1 MYQEEYACD
10 ISDDR
15 SPVRIFVREILDHN
29 TPLAMDLETGQHL
42 TCKVR
47 KQYLPFF
54 CSKEQIRLTST
65 IYLAHSLGS
74 PLYFFTVPVFFFFT
88 KRMKQYRGWTLHMKL
103 RNYTELL
110 SAYFF
115 LFSVRKSET
124 LIYTAGAVE
133 APQI

>member
-54 CSKEQIRLTST
+54 LLGGVDKAHFDYLSST
-65 IYLAHSLGS
+65 LVRGPSL
-74 PLYFFTVPVFFFFT
+74 FFTVPVFFFFC
-88 KRMKQYRGWTLHMKL
+88 
-103 RNYTELL
+103 
-110 SAYFF
+110 
-115 LFSVRKSET
+115 
-124 LIYTAGAVE
+124 
-133 APQI
+133 

>member
-54 CSKEQIRLTST
+54 CSEEQIRLTST

-74 PLYFFTVPVFFFFT
+74 PVYFLQCQYFSFFA
-88 KRMKQYRGWTLHMKL
+88 KRMMQYRSWTLHMKFTKL
-103 RNYTELL
+103 HCLIF
-110 SAYFF
+110 FF

-124 LIYTAGAVE
+124 LIYAAGAVE

>member
-54 CSKEQIRLTST
+54 LLGGVDKAHFDYLSST
-65 IYLAHSLGS
+65 LVREPSL
-74 PLYFFTVPVFFFFT
+74 FFTVPVFFFFT
-88 KRMKQYRGWTLHMKL
+88 KRMK
-103 RNYTELL
+103 
-110 SAYFF
+110 
-115 LFSVRKSET
+115 
-124 LIYTAGAVE
+124 
-133 APQI
+133 

>member
-1 MYQEEYACD
+1 MFIFDKKYNLDMYQEEYACD

-54 CSKEQIRLTST
+54 CSE
-65 IYLAHSLGS
+65 
-74 PLYFFTVPVFFFFT
+74 
-88 KRMKQYRGWTLHMKL
+88 
-103 RNYTELL
+103 E
-110 SAYFF
+110 
-115 LFSVRKSET
+115 
-124 LIYTAGAVE
+124 
-133 APQI
+133 